1 MLEGGDVL
9 NPVYIYRF
17 IRSLLV
23 IGGIILGGIALF
35 YLSKYTYPF
44 IIAMIIAFLMNPLVT
59 FLKRKAGYQED
70 WLCSFPFYSFFFYL
84 QDSLPCW
91 LLKLFQVPI
100 TLLVSYLNILKL

>member
-1 MLEGGDVL
+1 M
-9 NPVYIYRF
+9 NPVYMYRF

-59 FLKRKAGYQED
+59 FFEKKGRLATGIGCIR
-70 WLCSFPFYSFFFYL
+70 FPFTHFPFICGTYHLTGHRDHFRD
-84 QDSLPCW
+84 QLPCRSH
-91 LLKLFQVPI
+91 
-100 TLLVSYLNILKL
+100 TGTY